1 MADFDRVSCAAKLA
15 GEEFSEEAPV
25 AFFSR
30 RFGAEESDGSFE
42 SRRIAACGNVALA
55 HQFEERSLVRWPIF
69 GGAIGIA
76 GFGRWRK
83 ERLGF
88 VGDPPQTVEKKRDVG
103 KFGEAGELA
112 GAVFADVNHFRDPGV
127 VKEPEEFLGGLAG
140 KADGAERGVH
150 ARITSARRLPDQPG
164 RRSVLLEADRHLP
177 APRS

>member
-1 MADFDRVSCAAKLA
+1 MKDCNGVPRAAKLA
-15 GEEFSEEAPV
+15 GEEFSKKTAV
-25 AFFSR
+25 ALSGR

-83 ERLGF
+83 ERLVF
-88 VGDPPQTVEKKRDVG
+88 VGDPPETFEKKRDVG

-140 KADGAERGVH
+140 KAGGAERGVH
-150 ARITSARRLPDQPG
+150 ARITSARRLPDQAG
-164 RRSVLLEADRHLP
+164 RRSV
-177 APRS
+177 